1 MSDRPERDAFRAEC
15 ERLGFRCPSCGKNPV
30 DLLSGHRLTFSGV
43 NLPASMPDGTAK
55 CADGELIQLADASFD
70 TVKWLANIDMLDYF
84 GREMDEA
91 MGWPL

>member
-1 MSDRPERDAFRAEC
+1 
-15 ERLGFRCPSCGKNPV
+15 
-30 DLLSGHRLTFSGV
+30 
-43 NLPASMPDGTAK
+43 MPDGTAK